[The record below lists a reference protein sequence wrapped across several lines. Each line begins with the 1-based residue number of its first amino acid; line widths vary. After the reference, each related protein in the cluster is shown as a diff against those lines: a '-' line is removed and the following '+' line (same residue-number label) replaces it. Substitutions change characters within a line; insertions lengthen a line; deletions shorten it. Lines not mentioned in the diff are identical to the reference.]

1 MAAASSGVNGYMTGA
16 YATKLDGIAAGAT
29 NVTNNN
35 QLTNGAGYT
44 TNTGT
49 VTGVSGTAPIISSGG
64 TAHAISISAATTSAA
79 GSMSAAD
86 KTKLDGIAAGATNV
100 TNTNQLTK
108 GAGFVT
114 SAGSVATANTFSS
127 TNANY
132 KGVTDGAVAGQLMW
146 KNYGNGHTIFDSSA
160 STSPAGGFADRT
172 NPDVPWS
179 ATYPTLMGWNGA
191 NTYGVR
197 VDSARVSNT
206 AGSATT
212 AGTVTTPAQG
222 NITSVGTLTSLS
234 TGNVTNSGY
243 FIRSVATGIVAAG
256 TGSQA
261 VSTGLTK
268 EINVVSTVPGA
279 SGVRL
284 PAATAGMMLT
294 IINTTATSLLVFPA
308 SGAAINT
315 LAANGFF
322 THTGG
327 ATLQY
332 VAVSATQWYTV
343 GATYA

>member
-1 MAAASSGVNGYMTGA
+1 MTGA

-35 QLTNGAGYT
+35 QLINGAGYT

-64 TAHAISISAATTSAA
+64 AAPAISISAATTSAA

-86 KTKLDGIAAGATNV
+86 KSKLDGATSF
-100 TNTNQLTK
+100 NTASAIVARNLS
-108 GAGFVT
+108 GNF
-114 SAGSVATANTFSS
+114 SAGTITAT
-127 TNANY
+127 
-132 KGVTDGAVAGQLMW
+132 L
-146 KNYGNGHTIFDSSA
+146 NG
-160 STSPAGGFADRT
+160 
-172 NPDVPWS
+172 S
-179 ATYPTLMGWNGA
+179 AT
-191 NTYGVR
+191 
-197 VDSARVSNT
+197 S

-256 TGSQA
+256 TGSQSG
-261 VSTGLTK
+261 STGLTK